1 MTKKIISLCVTLMIC
16 CQLQADLITITC
28 NFYTFSALGETGKCS
43 PTDMKNMR
51 YVVDTDSGKGKMLG
65 NAGSTDVVVVE
76 GEDTISFIQ
85 VSPVVTTTTVQ
96 LSTLKAVHS
105 RNVVMLGEF
114 MPAQYYGK
122 ATSIE

>member
-1 MTKKIISLCVTLMIC
+1 
-16 CQLQADLITITC
+16 
-28 NFYTFSALGETGKCS
+28 
-43 PTDMKNMR
+43 MKNMR